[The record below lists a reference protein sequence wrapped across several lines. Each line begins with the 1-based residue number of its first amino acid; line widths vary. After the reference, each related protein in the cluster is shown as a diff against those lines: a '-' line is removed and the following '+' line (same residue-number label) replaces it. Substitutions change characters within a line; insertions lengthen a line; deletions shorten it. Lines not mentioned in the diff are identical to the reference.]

1 MDVNQLISGI
11 GTAIAAAK
19 PTQEYCLLFIDWW
32 PMCMTKSEWAA
43 WLQFLGV
50 GAALFSVVYGPVIQR
65 AQNSAHA
72 KKMLLSAI
80 VSLRQNANYAANH
93 FQKASGQAPVK
104 VVISLFEAS
113 AEPLSSFPFNDLG
126 DTEISLEAITL
137 SAFAKAAVKAFDID
151 MPMQNRHLL
160 FVDMRNQCDQALK
173 RFWPNHKI

>member
-1 MDVNQLISGI
+1 MDVNQLIEGI
-11 GTAIAAAK
+11 GAATAAAK
-19 PTQEYCLLFIDWW
+19 PAQEYCLLFIDWW

-50 GAALFSVVYGPVIQR
+50 GAALFSVVYGPAIQR

-80 VSLRQNANYAANH
+80 VSLRQNANYAADH
-93 FQKASGQAPVK
+93 FQKPSGQAPVK

-113 AEPLSSFPFNDLG
+113 AAPLAAFPFNELG
-126 DTEISLEAITL
+126 DAEISLEAMTL
-137 SAFAKAAVKAFDID
+137 SSFAKAAVKAFDIEI
-151 MPMQNRHLL
+151 PIGNRHLL

-173 RFWPNHKI
+173 RFWPDHKI